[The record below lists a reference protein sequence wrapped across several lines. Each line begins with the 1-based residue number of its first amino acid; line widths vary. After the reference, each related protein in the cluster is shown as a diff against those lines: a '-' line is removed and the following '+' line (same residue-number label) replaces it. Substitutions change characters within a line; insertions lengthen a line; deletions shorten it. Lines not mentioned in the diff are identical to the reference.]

1 MTMPAAGTVAGTLK
15 LATGVPSV
23 ALTAWY
29 LALVVPQSVPAAS
42 TPTAYTA
49 EPSALMPA
57 IGVVLQPLPSKALK
71 PAKVRRSA
79 LRTSPDTEKPL
90 IGSGAPSDALV
101 VLPVTVVLAVMAR
114 SGKRRVGP
122 ETLLWP
128 WSETTMMLVVAS
140 RLFALSAAC
149 NSPRRASCEA

>member
-57 IGVVLQPLPSKALK
+57 IGVVLQPLPSNALK
-71 PAKVRRSA
+71 PAKVSRSA
-79 LRTSPDTEKPL
+79 ERTSPDTENPL
-90 IGSGAPSDALV
+90 TGSGSPSTAFVTPFVTEVLV
-101 VLPVTVVLAVMAR
+101 VMAR
-114 SGKRRVGP
+114 SGNSCVGP

-128 WSETTMMLVVAS
+128 G
-140 RLFALSAAC
+140 
-149 NSPRRASCEA
+149 